1 MTTEFVVER
10 VRQSLVGFVPPVQS
24 LMDIDF
30 YKFTMGQLICRVYPN
45 VEVMF
50 QLIIRDKNIPL
61 ADGVVN
67 ENELRNMLDYARGLS
82 FRRTDLYYL
91 RGMDVYGKN
100 MFSED
105 YLEFLKNFKLPPF
118 ELRKRGSA
126 FELKFS
132 GSWAEVTMWETIAL
146 AIISELYYRSLMR
159 RIPARTLEVIYSRAK
174 DKIYAKFETLANY
187 PDIRFADFGQRR
199 RHSFLWQKWVIGLCK
214 EAIPSQLV
222 GTSNTWMAFH
232 HDLVPIG
239 TNAHELPMVLAALA
253 NSDAGKRAA
262 QYAFLAQ
269 WEELYGQ
276 GLRIFLPD
284 TYGTEQFLGD
294 APPCLWSW
302 RGFRQDSGDPIS
314 RGEAYIAWLKERGI
328 DPSQKMIIFSDGLDV
343 GSMVRLYEH
352 FYERIPVSFG
362 WGTLLTNDFRDCFPS
377 NPLFRPFSM

>member
-146 AIISELYYRSLMR
+146 AII
-159 RIPARTLEVIYSRAK
+159 
-174 DKIYAKFETLANY
+174 
-187 PDIRFADFGQRR
+187 
-199 RHSFLWQKWVIGLCK
+199 
-214 EAIPSQLV
+214 
-222 GTSNTWMAFH
+222 
-232 HDLVPIG
+232 VPIYQL
-239 TNAHELPMVLAALA
+239 T
-253 NSDAGKRAA
+253 S
-262 QYAFLAQ
+262 
-269 WEELYGQ
+269 
-276 GLRIFLPD
+276 
-284 TYGTEQFLGD
+284 QF
-294 APPCLWSW
+294 
-302 RGFRQDSGDPIS
+302 
-314 RGEAYIAWLKERGI
+314 
-328 DPSQKMIIFSDGLDV
+328 
-343 GSMVRLYEH
+343 
-352 FYERIPVSFG
+352 
-362 WGTLLTNDFRDCFPS
+362 
-377 NPLFRPFSM
+377 